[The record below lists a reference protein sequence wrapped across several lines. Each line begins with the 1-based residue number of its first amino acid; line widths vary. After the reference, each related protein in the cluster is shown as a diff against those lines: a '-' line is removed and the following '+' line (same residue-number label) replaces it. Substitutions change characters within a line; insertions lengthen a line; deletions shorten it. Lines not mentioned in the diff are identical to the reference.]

1 MKTALV
7 KILTGVVVYVL
18 TFGVLLNWVGDVS
31 TVHAGATAQGNFIS
45 VPAGTRILVRLS
57 ETLSSTNQRAG
68 ARFTGRLE
76 TNLMAQGVV
85 AAPRGT
91 TVHGQLISVKSAG
104 RMSGGS
110 ELALELTDIVI
121 NGTAHPIMTDTY
133 QLQGQGQGGQTA
145 RSVATGAGL
154 GSVIGAIAGGGRG
167 AAIGAAA
174 GGGLGTARAAG
185 SGGGQQSTLAQGTML
200 EFRLQHPASL
210 PKPR

>member
-1 MKTALV
+1 
-7 KILTGVVVYVL
+7 
-18 TFGVLLNWVGDVS
+18 
-31 TVHAGATAQGNFIS
+31 
-45 VPAGTRILVRLS
+45 
-57 ETLSSTNQRAG
+57 
-68 ARFTGRLE
+68 
-76 TNLMAQGVV
+76 MAVGVV

-91 TVHGQLISVKSAG
+91 TVHGQLVSAKSAG

-154 GSVIGAIAGGGRG
+154 GSAIGAIAGGGRG

-185 SGGGQQSTLAQGTML
+185 GGGGQQVSLAQGTML
-200 EFRLQHPASL
+200 EFRLQHPALL
-210 PKPR
+210 PRPR

>member
-7 KILTGVVVYVL
+7 KILIGVVVYVL
-18 TFGVLLNWVGDVS
+18 TFGVLPNWVGDVF
-31 TVHAGATAQGNFIS
+31 TADAGAPAQGNSIS

-57 ETLSSTNQRAG
+57 QTLSSANQRPG
-68 ARFTGRLE
+68 ARFTGQLE
-76 TNLMAQGVV
+76 TNLMVVGVV

-91 TVHGQLISVKSAG
+91 TVHGQLVSAQAAG
-104 RMSGGS
+104 RMAGGS

-121 NGTAHPIMTDTY
+121 NDTAHPIMTDTY
-133 QLQGQGQGGQTA
+133 LLQGQGRGGQTA
-145 RSVATGAGL
+145 RNVATGAGL

-185 SGGGQQSTLAQGTML
+185 SGGGQQVNLTQGTLL
-200 EFRLQHPASL
+200 EFRLRQPASL
-210 PKPR
+210 PRP

>member
-200 EFRLQHPASL
+200 EFRLQQPALL
-210 PKPR
+210 PRPR